1 MTFPIRLMA
10 SLLLMVS
17 VSVAAQ
23 EQSGKSTVLHDSS
36 NFVTASII
44 VISPGSQIYSAFG
57 HCALR
62 MECPSQGLD
71 VCLSVETD
79 PDILKFVL
87 GKTRTRF
94 VSIETNEYFSHYREE
109 GRSIEQCVLNLSESE
124 KQELGRKLY
133 YEIGNGTAHSFDM
146 LRNNCLSTL
155 IVLIESV
162 LVNEQLEFHGLPKEL
177 SQDNGAAMRAYT
189 NCYPWYQFVLV
200 MLAGNGMDDKYD
212 LEYRLSPQTFT
223 SILRNAKI
231 RNLNT
236 GEMRN
241 AMIGDV
247 RTIYNGSYSPTTI
260 LFSPFIVFGLL
271 LLYVIV
277 ITVWEFWGGVKFLP
291 EITDMILLL
300 FQTLVGLLLMWTT
313 FVSNLFDSWW
323 NWYLIPFNVVP
334 ITLWLLFRKKSG
346 YGDVYLVYAVILL
359 LFVIMTPFSSQLDWS
374 HQLVSLSFMVRCIN
388 KFVKYKLS
396 LK

>member
-1 MTFPIRLMA
+1 MA

-23 EQSGKSTVLHDSS
+23 EQSGKSTVLPDSS

-44 VISPGSQIYSAFG
+44 VISPGSQIYSVFG

-71 VCLSVETD
+71 VCMSVETD
-79 PDILKFVL
+79 PDILNFILGRTRTKFVS
-87 GKTRTRF
+87 
-94 VSIETNEYFSHYREE
+94 VETNEYLSHYREE
-109 GRSIEQCVLNLSESE
+109 GRSIEQCVLNLSASE

-133 YEIGNGTAHSFDM
+133 YEIENSTAHSFDM
-146 LRNNCLSTL
+146 KHNCLSTL
-155 IVLIESV
+155 ISLIESV
-162 LVNEQLEFHGLPKEL
+162 MVNEQIEFQGLPEEL
-177 SQDNGAAMRAYT
+177 DQDNGNALRAYT
-189 NCYPWYQFVLV
+189 NCYPWYQFVFV
-200 MLAGNGMDDKYD
+200 MLAGNDMDDKYD
-212 LEYRLSPQTFT
+212 LEYRLSPQTFP
-223 SILRNAKI
+223 SILQNAKI
-231 RNLNT
+231 KNLNT

-241 AMIGDV
+241 AMIGDI
-247 RTIYNGSYSPTTI
+247 RTIYNGSYSPTNI

-277 ITVWEFWGGVKFLP
+277 ITVWELLGGVKFLP
-291 EITDMILLL
+291 EITDTILLL

-334 ITLWLLFRKKSG
+334 ITLWLFFRKKRKFG
-346 YGDVYLVYAVILL
+346 EVYLVYAVILL

-374 HQLVSLSFMVRCIN
+374 HQFISLSFMVRCIN
-388 KFVKYKLS
+388 KFAKYKLS

>member
-23 EQSGKSTVLHDSS
+23 EQSSKSTVLPDSS

-44 VISPGSQIYSAFG
+44 VISHGSQIYSVFG

-71 VCLSVETD
+71 VCMSVETD
-79 PDILKFVL
+79 PDILNFIL
-87 GKTRTRF
+87 GKTRSRF

-109 GRSIEQCVLNLSESE
+109 GRSIEQCVLNLSASE

-133 YEIGNGTAHSFDM
+133 YEIENGTAHGFNM

-177 SQDNGAAMRAYT
+177 NKDNGDLLRAYT
-189 NCYPWYQFVLV
+189 NCYPWYQFVYV
-200 MLAGNGMDDKYD
+200 MLWGKDAEKKYD
-212 LEYRLSPQTFT
+212 LEYRFSPQIFP
-223 SILRNAKI
+223 SILQNAKI
-231 RNLNT
+231 KNLNT
-236 GEMRN
+236 GEVRN
-241 AMIGDV
+241 AMIGDI
-247 RTIYNGSYSPTTI
+247 RTVYNGSYSPTTT

-277 ITVWEFWGGVKFLP
+277 ITLWELLGGIKFLP
-291 EITDMILLL
+291 EITDTVLLL

-313 FVSNLFDSWW
+313 FVSSLFDSWW

-334 ITLWLLFRKKSG
+334 ITLWLFFRKKSKFG
-346 YGDVYLVYAVILL
+346 EVYLVYALVLL

-374 HQLVSLSFMVRCIN
+374 HQFISLSFMVRCVN